1 MLSSAKQEIL
11 EVFCTST
18 DTYSN
23 LLLGLTEEHVVDSE
37 EKQQEEERGGAQLL
51 KQMAATPGLSAR
63 IIAPDNNIII
73 KELKQRIPKE
83 HSSQQDKIQIQFYQ
97 PHLHFKVPTMLI
109 VDQKESLLL
118 ELMDD
123 EKKPNEPSTIRRVT
137 YSNNESTVSSY
148 IWIFETL
155 WMQNTLMAESL

>member
-118 ELMDD
+118 EMMDD
-123 EKKPNEPSTIRRVT
+123 EKNQMNLPWLGVPHTQIMNLLFLHT
-137 YSNNESTVSSY
+137 YGY
-148 IWIFETL
+148 LKLFGCRIH
-155 WMQNTLMAESL
+155 